1 MFNFEYVDDD
11 MLEKTKLAT
20 NMEYLTDAQ
29 LGIQEIPMGYMLPFN
44 SGRGGVLTGDLK
56 YIDESFI
63 HCTAGKSYPFD
74 VNQVEYVDK
83 TVVYIGLFHSIWGHC
98 ITDNLKH
105 LWFMLDNKYNYLQDY
120 DFVYLTHSNDPTNLP
135 ENLCKI
141 LNKIGITRDKIITV
155 KTVTQF
161 KSIILPDQCFKLN
174 SIMKQRQYTKEYI
187 ALIDK
192 ICEGIEPAK
201 EDKIYFTRSALKNKR
216 DYGDGEKKIET
227 LLERIGYKIYSPE
240 KLTLEDQIAL
250 LKGCSVF
257 VATDGSISHNAVFLR
272 EAATLVILRKAKY
285 QNGYQ
290 AAINKIRN
298 FNVVY
303 IDTHKSIVNDKEQPW
318 NGPFFLYPNKKFCTY
333 FDIQYPGFPYI
344 SFFSYVIHPIWIKLV
359 SLIKR
364 AIKKVL
370 KILGLYK
377 LYVVL
382 RNKIRRY

>member
-1 MFNFEYVDDD
+1 MV
-11 MLEKTKLAT
+11 
-20 NMEYLTDAQ
+20 
-29 LGIQEIPMGYMLPFN
+29 G
-44 SGRGGVLTGDLK
+44 GGVLTSDLR

-120 DFVYLTHSNDPTNLP
+120 DFVYLTLFDDPTNLP

-155 KTVTQF
+155 NTVTQF

-174 SIMKQRQYTKEYI
+174 GILKQRQYTKEYI
-187 ALIDK
+187 SLIDK
-192 ICEGIEPAK
+192 ICEGIEPGK
-201 EDKIYFTRSALKNKR
+201 DDKIYFTRSALKNKR
-216 DYGDGEKKIET
+216 DYGDGEKKIDKM
-227 LLERIGYKIYSPE
+227 LERIGYKVYSPE
-240 KLTLEDQIAL
+240 NLTFEEQISL

-257 VATDGSISHNAVFLR
+257 VSTDGSISHNAIFLK
-272 EAATLVILRKAKY
+272 EGATLVILRKAKY

-290 AAINKIRN
+290 AAINKIRD
-298 FNVVY
+298 FDVVY
-303 IDTHKSIVNDKEQPW
+303 IDTHKSVMNNKEKPW
-318 NGPFFLYPNKKFCTY
+318 EGPFFLYPNKKFCTY
-333 FDIQYPGFPYI
+333 FNIKYAGFPYI
-344 SFFSYVIHPIWIKLV
+344 SFFSYVIHPICIKLV

-377 LYVVL
+377 FNVM
-382 RNKIRRY
+382 